1 MSNQVA
7 VTFACEDFELEGIL
21 HIPDGKVR
29 RSLKVVVCHPHP
41 VFGGSMDNMVVQRI
55 CEAVAERGVEA
66 LRFNFRGVGA
76 SGGFHNAGVGEV
88 KDVLAA
94 VKYLRNGKKSL
105 KVGLS
110 GYSFGASMAVL
121 AAKKD
126 KTIERVATVALP
138 LRLKDVGPPPT
149 KRPKMLLIA
158 GKSDL
163 VAPISELEVYAKA
176 SRGNAKLEPIPGA
189 DHFFGG
195 KMLQVG
201 KLVAD
206 FLVGA
211 SKE

>member
-1 MSNQVA
+1 MSHQA
-7 VTFACEDFELEGIL
+7 VSFECEDFELEGVL
-21 HIPDGKVR
+21 HIPEGKVR
-29 RSLKVVVCHPHP
+29 KTLKVVVCHPHP

-55 CEAVAERGVEA
+55 CEAVAQRGVEA

-94 VKYLRNGKKSL
+94 VKYLKKGSKTL
-105 KVGLS
+105 MVGLS

-158 GKSDL
+158 GNCDM
-163 VAPISELEVYAKA
+163 VAPISELEVYAKGSKGA
-176 SRGNAKLEPIPGA
+176 ARLEPIPGA

-195 KMLQVG
+195 KMQLVG

-211 SKE
+211 PKE